1 MTFYWQ
7 KWSAHSLH
15 TRTQLPSDY
24 LLSNRSFKRKFADVP
39 SYILAWQF
47 KTLLTNCQLT
57 ALDHTCSG
65 YANW

>member
-24 LLSNRSFKRKFADVP
+24 LLANRSFKRKFADVP
-39 SYILAWQF
+39 SYKFA
-47 KTLLTNCQLT
+47 
-57 ALDHTCSG
+57 
-65 YANW
+65 